1 MQSCKLSLLVP
12 PSDPTEHLKERGKEV
27 FKRFPAIRAIK
38 DQMYAMGAVYASMT
52 GSGAALYGIFSERV
66 NISKH
71 FPGCFTWNAGI

>member
-1 MQSCKLSLLVP
+1 
-12 PSDPTEHLKERGKEV
+12 
-27 FKRFPAIRAIK
+27 
-38 DQMYAMGAVYASMT
+38 MYAMGAVYASMT